1 MKNEIE
7 NDLCP
12 QEIVNIPEY
21 VQLDMRKLIS
31 LVEENNINERQRN
44 QQEIEDKRKIKQLRI
59 EKQDRKSRNKT

>member
-12 QEIVNIPEY
+12 HEIINIPEY

-44 QQEIEDKRKIKQLRI
+44 QQEIDDKSEIKQLRI
-59 EKQDRKSRNKT
+59 EKQDRKRRNKT

>member
-12 QEIVNIPEY
+12 HEIVNIPEY

-44 QQEIEDKRKIKQLRI
+44 QQEIDDKREIKQL
-59 EKQDRKSRNKT
+59 